1 MVAEALADRT
11 LAAIRGRQTLGQVCL
26 ILGKAGGLWG
36 MCACL
41 LRLMVPFFVLFSKM
55 ELESQWPLLP
65 LSFMF
70 GFLPT
75 NGC

>member
-1 MVAEALADRT
+1 MVAEALADRA
-11 LAAIRGRQTLGQVCL
+11 LDAIRGRQTLGQVCL
-26 ILGKAGGLWG
+26 ILGKSWS

-41 LRLMVPFFVLFSKM
+41 LRLRLPFFVLLSKM

-65 LSFMF
+65 LSFRF

-75 NGC
+75 NGY